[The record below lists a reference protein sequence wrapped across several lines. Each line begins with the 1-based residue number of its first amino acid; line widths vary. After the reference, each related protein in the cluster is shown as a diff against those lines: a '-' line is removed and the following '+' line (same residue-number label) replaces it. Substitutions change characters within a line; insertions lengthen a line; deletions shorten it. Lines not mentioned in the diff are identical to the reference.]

1 MNENLQLRITK
12 AREFLKDAYSPKE
25 KKWYQSKYPTY
36 ELVTNG
42 LETDKNHS
50 LLDKEIVLKNNSK
63 GALITSAFL
72 IAIILGILFFQKEN
86 NFGSILML
94 LAWVIYILAYSLDKK
109 PKIILNK
116 KAIWAKNFEDE
127 IPWENI
133 IAIYFKTIGSGED
146 LTYSF
151 LLHYYD
157 EKYDYFK
164 EIEFSASGYGMS
176 NKEIIAVIKH
186 FSYNKKLA

>member
-1 MNENLQLRITK
+1 MNENLDQRK
-12 AREFLKDAYSPKE
+12 AEARESLKKAYCRRE

-36 ELVTNG
+36 ELVTDG
-42 LETDKNHS
+42 LETNKNHS
-50 LLDKEIVLKNNSK
+50 LLDKEVVLKNNLK

-94 LAWVIYILAYSLDKK
+94 LAWVIYILAHSLDKR
-109 PKIILNK
+109 PKLILNK
-116 KAIWAKNFEDE
+116 KAIWAKNFENE

-133 IAIYFKTIGSGED
+133 IAIYFKIDGSGED

-151 LLHYYD
+151 MVHYYD
-157 EKYDYFK
+157 KRYDYFK

-176 NKEIIAVIKH
+176 NKEIIEAIKH
-186 FSYNKKLA
+186 FSYNKN